1 MQDKKPRNENGFAHG
16 YWERYHHNGNLW
28 FKGEFINGKRHG
40 QWEDYFENGNPFL
53 KSEYLKGERIG
64 FCKWYNSDSSI
75 DDICFYCK

>member
-28 FKGEFINGKRHG
+28 FKV
-40 QWEDYFENGNPFL
+40 WEVYYHNGNLWF
-53 KSEYLKGERIG
+53 KGSYLKGERIG